1 MVKNMIY
8 STFSQLN
15 ALFYS
20 ILIGIIIYLIIFI
33 FKIIFLYNF
42 ANIIFKNIQLFFYTL
57 FCGFGLIYLI
67 NHFNYGEYNVVLI
80 ISFLGLIFYSDK
92 MLKNSLDF
100 LSKKVYHIY
109 SRLTKWEKNY
119 IAKRLTSIED

>member
-1 MVKNMIY
+1 MIY

-42 ANIIFKNIQLFFYTL
+42 SNIIFKNIQLFFYTL

-67 NHFNYGEYNVVLI
+67 NHFNYGEYNVILI

-92 MLKNSLDF
+92 MLKNLLDF

-109 SRLTKWEKNY
+109 RRLTEWEKNY
-119 IAKRLTSIED
+119 IAKKLTSIED